1 MKEITEME
9 SESSSPTNFWITL
22 SPDGR
27 IDSVDIADGDEPG
40 QMQSLFKATPKPIL
54 SYRESSATHLLVSVA
69 PDGRFKTFRSSNTP
83 LENWDLNWHRSQ
95 HEKLLK
101 AYMTDPDSRD
111 ISDVEIAPTDP
122 EAEKKR
128 LTVEKIGEILP
139 VRPVVGKNCNSASP
153 NGCLQ
158 TDFTDWFGNAKKI
171 PLAPTDANYKE
182 KSAALMAAGFS
193 FSEEEG
199 ELWVRP

>member
-1 MKEITEME
+1 MKEDTK
-9 SESSSPTNFWITL
+9 NFVFSI

-27 IDSVDIADGDEPG
+27 IESIKAFAGDPDGGEG
-40 QMQSLFKATPKPIL
+40 SGAMRHLFKATVQSRDLNEDIHHRL
-54 SYRESSATHLLVSVA
+54 SASVLVSVF
-69 PDGRFKTFRSSNTP
+69 PDGRFKTFRASNTP

-101 AYMTDPDSRD
+101 AYMLDPDSRD
-111 ISDVEIAPTDP
+111 ISDVEIAPNDP

-139 VRPVVGKNCNSASP
+139 VRPVVGKNCNSAST
-153 NGCLQ
+153 NGGAQ
-158 TDFTDWFGNAKKI
+158 TDFTDWFGNAKRI
-171 PLAPTDANYKE
+171 PVAPTDVNYKE
-182 KSAALMAAGFS
+182 KTAALIAAGFS